1 MKRKLVMRFILGLM
15 VCLLSR
21 GSVLRADQWNKK
33 TILTVKDTIQVPGAV
48 LTPGKYVFRLMESNA
63 DRHIVQVFN
72 EDETHLLTTI
82 LAIPN
87 ERLRPTGES
96 EFGFW
101 EVPQGSTP
109 ALRSWFYPGD
119 NFGQEF
125 SYPKTEATQLSQI
138 THQEVPSVSEE
149 EQARL
154 NQETKAPPTT
164 ASAAPAAPAETP
176 QTQQAQVN
184 PQPETP
190 AQSTPPAVNR
200 GAQESR
206 EYPKAPST
214 VQVNPAPATQP
225 VPQSQAASN
234 TLPGTASPLPLIELF
249 GFLSLGAGYAFGKL
263 RRRR

>member
-1 MKRKLVMRFILGLM
+1 ML
-15 VCLLSR
+15 CLLSR
-21 GSVLRADQWNKK
+21 GLLLRADEWNKR
-33 TILTVKDTIQVPGAV
+33 TVLTVNDTIQVPGAV

-82 LAIPN
+82 LAMPN

-96 EFGFW
+96 RFGFW

-138 THQEVPSVSEE
+138 TNQEVPSISEE

-154 NQETKAPPTT
+154 NQETKSEPVTT
-164 ASAAPAAPAETP
+164 SAAPVAPAEAPRTSREGRP
-176 QTQQAQVN
+176 ETQG
-184 PQPETP
+184 PETP
-190 AQSTPPAVNR
+190 AKSTAPPPVNR
-200 GAQESR
+200 ETEESR
-206 EYPKAPST
+206 EYPRAPST
-214 VQVNPAPATQP
+214 VQVTPAPPNQS
-225 VPQSQAASN
+225 VPQSRSSASD

-249 GFLSLGAGYAFGKL
+249 GFLSLGAGYVC